1 LKHTAPDGICSC
13 VWSLHRRGIIPL
25 AAEYIRNVTLHIG
38 RAHIRTLIPDVL
50 ALIASGQFQPEV
62 VTTNVA
68 SFDDAPTALRD
79 HCRGNALKA
88 ILIAD

>member
-1 LKHTAPDGICSC
+1 MSF
-13 VWSLHRRGIIPL
+13 
-25 AAEYIRNVTLHIG
+25 
-38 RAHIRTLIPDVL
+38 

-68 SFDDAPTALRD
+68 SFDDAPTALHD
-79 HCRGNALKA
+79 HCRGNALKT